1 MKAKKLLLKKDKTG
15 KLKIEK
21 NLEADTEN
29 TEDEAAEVEDESEDE
44 SLPWEISDGDEAP
57 EGTVAGHMV
66 EGFIAVEK
74 AGKIIYQEL
83 VEVGQVKSQEP
94 MANVGFGLDRT
105 INMGD
110 YESLKIHVAIHVPSE
125 VTLEEINLNYYFCK
139 EWTEDKMDEVATHYI
154 EGDDED

>member
-1 MKAKKLLLKKDKTG
+1 MKAKKLLLKKGKNG

-21 NLEADTEN
+21 NLEAETEQE
-29 TEDEAAEVEDESEDE
+29 EDAEVEDETEDE

-57 EGTVAGHMV
+57 EGTVVGHMV

-74 AGKIIYQEL
+74 GKKIVYEEV
-83 VEVGQVKSQEP
+83 VEVGEVKSQSP

-105 INMGD
+105 INLGD
-110 YESLKIHVAIHVPSE
+110 YESLKVHVAIHVPSE
-125 VTLEEINLNYYFCK
+125 VTLEEIDLNYHFCK
-139 EWTEDKMDEVATHYI
+139 EWTESKMDDVVKHYM